1 MEITAGPGMTPAPT
15 GGEAR
20 VAGRR
25 IDWTGR
31 DAAFG
36 MLAFAGIFI
45 LLPLPPQVVAL
56 IFFDIDSAAF
66 WGIALAMS
74 AVVFVALVFTAARFT
89 FGKYGGSWGRLGFGP
104 VRWSTIGWA
113 VAGLAGALAISMSY
127 NVAVEAFDIGALKQ
141 SCDDQVPGQ
150 VRDSRVLMTMMVVLV
165 LGFAPIA
172 EETFFRGFIFPGIA
186 RAWGFVP
193 GIVVSGLLFGSAHVL
208 GNPELYK
215 SLAVF
220 AAIGMVFAFVYA
232 RSGNLLSNVLAH
244 LAFNTIGTVAML
256 VTTCEP

>member
-1 MEITAGPGMTPAPT
+1 METTAGHGMTPAPT
-15 GGEAR
+15 GGETR
-20 VAGRR
+20 VARRR

-56 IFFDIDSAAF
+56 LFFDTDSVAF
-66 WGIALAMS
+66 WGIALVMS
-74 AVVFVALVFTAARFT
+74 AVVFVALIFAAARFT
-89 FGKYGGSWGRLGFGP
+89 FGKYGGSWDRLGFGAI
-104 VRWSTIGWA
+104 RWSTLGWA
-113 VAGLAGALAISMSY
+113 LVGLAGAFTISLAY
-127 NVAVEAFDIGALKQ
+127 NLTVEVFDIGVLKQ
-141 SCDDQVPGQ
+141 SCDDQVPRE

-165 LGFAPIA
+165 IGFAPIA

-193 GIVVSGLLFGSAHVL
+193 GIIVSGLLFGSAHVL

-215 SLAVF
+215 SLVVF
-220 AAIGMVFAFVYA
+220 AAIGMVFAWVYA
-232 RSGNLLSNVLAH
+232 RSGNLWSNVLAH
-244 LAFNTIGTVAML
+244 LAFNSIGVLAML
-256 VTTCEP
+256 TTTCEP